1 MEAIKFKECNV
12 DFAKNQEEY
21 NTLPAFADRKN
32 GVVTTC
38 YKLSLKDLIKII
50 FTRKIWLSLLTF
62 NKPLT
67 PQLLSVNKKD
77 VIAPVKDDD
86 IMYLDS

>member
-21 NTLPAFADRKN
+21 KTLPAFADRKN

-38 YKLSLKDLIKII
+38 YKLSLKDSIKII
-50 FTRKIWLSLLTF
+50 FTRIKRLTW
-62 NKPLT
+62 
-67 PQLLSVNKKD
+67 
-77 VIAPVKDDD
+77 
-86 IMYLDS
+86 

>member
-21 NTLPAFADRKN
+21 KTLPAFADTKN

-77 VIAPVKDDD
+77 VIDHTKD
-86 IMYLDS
+86 I